1 MSVDDLKCGALTVSM
16 ASSPTET
23 NGAPIRVNGEG
34 AFGLVTFSHPSS
46 VFFFQVQKAS
56 FGRDFFP
63 FSIRNQMKARQ
74 IILTGSYR
82 KIKLLLS

>member
-23 NGAPIRVNGEG
+23 NGAPTRVNGEG

-56 FGRDFFP
+56 FGRDFFR
-63 FSIRNQMKARQ
+63 FQFETK
-74 IILTGSYR
+74 
-82 KIKLLLS
+82 